1 MKILVNNSQE
11 KELVEK
17 FFNMIADIDMIEDI
31 EKIDNTFSVESNE
44 EPYLTS
50 LDYEFLR
57 QGFFNHRILA
67 DSTVYPLTIEGD
79 NIQGVCTVCGTYT
92 EGRIDGNEVSY
103 SEFLDYSSEEVRK
116 TWKCE
121 TCFFNSNED

>member
-17 FFNMIADIDMIEDI
+17 FFNMIADLDMVEDI
-31 EKIDNTFSVESNE
+31 EEIDNTLSVESND

-57 QGFFNHRILA
+57 QGFFNPRILV
-67 DSTVYPLTIEGD
+67 DSTVYPITIEHD
-79 NIQGVCTVCGTYT
+79 NIQGICTVCGTYT
-92 EGRIDGNEVSY
+92 EGHIDGNEVSY
-103 SEFLDYSSEEVRK
+103 SEFLDYNSEEVRK

-121 TCFFNSNED
+121 TCFFKSDED